1 MADYI
6 DNGVEDPTIGTP
18 TLGKKIWYFIQDTAA
33 PVNSKAILPAAQTD
47 GSTSIEGDSIDEQT
61 KFGRVVLPSTN
72 EDSIELTT
80 YVVPGDKS
88 VDIIK
93 KAKHDGTQVK
103 IWRVIVDKRFAVQE
117 KDDADPEKTHQAF
130 PSMFGYGVVDS
141 LDIDDGDDLVSAD
154 YTLNIIGKLTD
165 GTFPLTDEQ
174 LSALEELS
182 KFERP
187 GETTGDFG
195 TKVSGQ

>member
-80 YVVPGDKS
+80 YVVPGDQS

-103 IWRVIVDKRFAVQE
+103 IWRVIVDKHFAVQE
-117 KDDADPEKTHQAF
+117 KDDADPAKTLLRSQ
-130 PSMFGYGVVDS
+130 
-141 LDIDDGDDLVSAD
+141 
-154 YTLNIIGKLTD
+154 
-165 GTFPLTDEQ
+165 
-174 LSALEELS
+174 
-182 KFERP
+182 
-187 GETTGDFG
+187 
-195 TKVSGQ
+195 